1 MNKKEYVD
9 KVLSFVKNKAY
20 KYDIEQEILS
30 HIDDRKQYYA
40 DAGFNP
46 EKAEQKALE
55 NMGDPVEIGEKM
67 NKLHKN
73 TFALVNC
80 IFLLVVFALCLIYCF
95 TGYRYAYFAV
105 VSTDAEVITTN
116 GLIVSFLAFMSS
128 AVCFRLTYKNRF
140 TKTAVALGLLY
151 IISFFT
157 FCIFLPAGYSIFGF
171 FFDFP
176 AVFIEKDFYFF
187 ENELSWGIDTF
198 IKNQTFHMIL
208 SYLELFLTS
217 LFLLSGIVNGIFAFK
232 MAKAMNKDDF
242 YKKEKKYKNFSV
254 LLIVITLACLLT
266 ATAEITADYVKD
278 KNERNIY
285 YSQTTSRYNEMIEE
299 FNAVEIPVSNSDLLI
314 KATSDLSQLEYLD
327 DNKTIVKIFENSHYK
342 IILYDNDGD
351 GKFETKRFISNGES
365 EIDRKYLEQL
375 DPSNAKNGKYLKN
388 AQSYEIEI
396 KDGKIYEYV
405 FYKAKYSGYSIGTT
419 GEKFFCFVDGEFIE
433 NETD

>member
-1 MNKKEYVD
+1 MDKKEYID
-9 KVLSFVKNKAY
+9 KVMSFVKNKAY

-30 HIDDRKQYYA
+30 HISDREEFYIE
-40 DAGFNP
+40 AGFDEKTAT
-46 EKAEQKALE
+46 EKAINQ
-55 NMGDPVEIGEKM
+55 MGNPDLLGERM

-80 IFLLVVFALCLIYCF
+80 IFLLVVFALCLVYCF

-105 VSTDAEVITTN
+105 VSTDAEVITIN
-116 GLIVSFLAFMSS
+116 GLIVSFLAFMSG

-140 TKTAVALGLLY
+140 TKTAVVLGLLY

-187 ENELSWGIDTF
+187 ENELSWGIDAF
-198 IKNQTFHMIL
+198 IKNEIL
-208 SYLELFLTS
+208 HTILAYTELFLTA

-266 ATAEITADYVKD
+266 GTAEITADYVKD
-278 KNERNIY
+278 KNVRNIY

-299 FNAVEIPVSNSDLLI
+299 FNSVELPADKSDLE
-314 KATSDLSQLEYLD
+314 KSKYKNSSAFEYL
-327 DNKTIVKIFENSHYK
+327 NEEETIVKIFENSHYK
-342 IILYDNDGD
+342 IILYDNNDD
-351 GKFETKRFISNGES
+351 GKFDSKRFISKGES
-365 EIDRKYLEQL
+365 AIDRKYIEQI
-375 DPSNAKNGKYLKN
+375 DASNAKNGKYLKY
-388 AQSYEIEI
+388 AESYEVEL

-419 GEKFFCFVDGEFIE
+419 GEKSFHFVDGEFIE